1 MADVF
6 PEVGQVVLTSLLS
19 LAAMFIFTR
28 AGGKRQIAQMSPFDY
43 LNAVTVGSIGAELA
57 TNLEQWWRPFSALIV
72 YGLVTWFVHY
82 TACKS
87 NTIGQHGEVFYAAC
101 DKADG
106 FFACRVR

>member
-43 LNAVTVGSIGAELA
+43 LNG
-57 TNLEQWWRPFSALIV
+57 
-72 YGLVTWFVHY
+72 
-82 TACKS
+82 
-87 NTIGQHGEVFYAAC
+87 
-101 DKADG
+101 G
-106 FFACRVR
+106 FHRRRAGDES